1 MLRFALFAIAG
12 LAVAAG
18 LVAAEPGFT
27 WVEAEGQLNL
37 TENGKPVLTYQ
48 KGMKLANGAPEM
60 KRRAGYVHPLY
71 APNGAVVTDDFP
83 RDHWHHRGVFW
94 AWQAVRY
101 QGITRDHWTL
111 TGGVLTKPE
120 KSSAK
125 SGKEGLLD
133 VTSGWFFDGQRIV
146 NESVS
151 LRVEP
156 VQGTSRKLHF
166 AIRLE
171 AVGEPVELI
180 GELAN
185 KKGYGGFS
193 VRFAPRENTVVRTD
207 KGVEAKDTDMV
218 PHPWAEL
225 EATYGAKANG
235 ARANGAKANG
245 AKANGGKRAAL
256 RIDDSSSNP
265 GFPNGWCLRN
275 YGFLGVNYPGLSAL
289 KLEKGKPLTLSYTVT
304 VRSVE

>member
-1 MLRFALFAIAG
+1 MLRTCVAV
-12 LAVAAG
+12 LATVAM
-18 LVAAEPGFT
+18 AAAADPGFT
-27 WVEAEGQLNL
+27 WTESDGQLNL
-37 TENGKPVLTYQ
+37 TENGKPVLTWQ
-48 KGMKLANGAPEM
+48 MGMKLANGAPEM
-60 KRRAGYVHPLY
+60 KRRAGYIHPLY

-101 QGITRDHWTL
+101 QGVTHDHWTL
-111 TGGVLTKPE
+111 TGGVYTKPE

-125 SGKEGLLD
+125 SGPTASLQVDG
-133 VTSGWFFDGQRIV
+133 GWFFDGQRII

-151 LRVEP
+151 LRVDP
-156 VQGTSRKLHF
+156 LQGKSRKLHF
-166 AIRLE
+166 TIQLE
-171 AVGEPVELI
+171 ATGAPVELI

-185 KKGYGGFS
+185 NKGYGGFS

-225 EATYGAKANG
+225 EATYA
-235 ARANGAKANG
+235 
-245 AKANGGKRAAL
+245 GKRAAL
-256 RIDDSSSNP
+256 RIDDAPGNP

-275 YGFLGVNYPGLSAL
+275 YGFLGVNYPGLKPL
-289 KLEKGKPLTLSYTVT
+289 KLEKGKPLVLNYTVT
-304 VRSVE
+304 VRSIE